1 MSGEPRAATG
11 AKALPGGA
19 AGPSAAG
26 PEAHAAGVRL
36 GDVLPDGAGLL
47 DARGARPPAA
57 GAQRGADPVGADPRD
72 VVALGADPRGLDRFV
87 AGPPVAYLDGVGPDD
102 ADPHGL
108 GPFVAGAP
116 GADLD
121 AVGPNDA
128 DPRGLDPFVAGPPVA
143 VPDGGGPDHADPR
156 GPDRRDADRPGARRV
171 DVDRVASGSFTVPD
185 GPVGVGDPTGR
196 SWRGGTSDAGPAR
209 GASVAR
215 DLNTGTDVQVASVT
229 PDVVPASSSARADAA
244 ADPGRTL
251 ARAPAAPGAE
261 VGSRRRSLI
270 LWGLPGASP
279 DDPQDVTLTEDA
291 VAWVARADLGDRSAV
306 PAPFTLRTCGERL
319 EPAAA
324 FTRTHELARL
334 ALDVA
339 PDVGDQA
346 PAWMFG
352 PWADALDSGRPAH
365 RRLWAAAVGAAAFT
379 LAPEPGRSPFRSW
392 CRDDPRPT
400 EAERAAVVA
409 VHRAPFAPW
418 RLVEPLDNRRWRLAA
433 TLPLGAGVCPLGPVD
448 LAELGWWDTPPE
460 AGAVIMARVLPA
472 GDGWYAV
479 TPILLPTTP
488 SMTQLRGW
496 LARVA
501 WPMLQ
506 ENDEL
511 RLEDVLRR
519 AGHHLVA
526 LAHRAA
532 VA

>member
-1 MSGEPRAATG
+1 
-11 AKALPGGA
+11 
-19 AGPSAAG
+19 
-26 PEAHAAGVRL
+26 
-36 GDVLPDGAGLL
+36 LL
-47 DARGARPPAA
+47 
-57 GAQRGADPVGADPRD
+57 
-72 VVALGADPRGLDRFV
+72 
-87 AGPPVAYLDGVGPDD
+87 
-102 ADPHGL
+102 
-108 GPFVAGAP
+108 
-116 GADLD
+116 
-121 AVGPNDA
+121 
-128 DPRGLDPFVAGPPVA
+128 
-143 VPDGGGPDHADPR
+143 
-156 GPDRRDADRPGARRV
+156 
-171 DVDRVASGSFTVPD
+171 
-185 GPVGVGDPTGR
+185 
-196 SWRGGTSDAGPAR
+196 
-209 GASVAR
+209 
-215 DLNTGTDVQVASVT
+215 
-229 PDVVPASSSARADAA
+229 
-244 ADPGRTL
+244 
-251 ARAPAAPGAE
+251 
-261 VGSRRRSLI
+261 

-279 DDPQDVTLTEDA
+279 GDPQDVALPEDA
-291 VAWVARADLGDRSAV
+291 VAWVARADLGDRGAV

-352 PWADALDSGRPAH
+352 PWADALEPGRPAH

-418 RLVEPLDNRRWRLAA
+418 RLVERVDDRRWRLAA
-433 TLPLGAGVCPLGPVD
+433 TLPLGEGVCPLGPVD
-448 LAELGWWDTPPE
+448 LAELGWWETPPT
-460 AGAVIMARVLPA
+460 AGAVIMARVLPV
-472 GDGWYAV
+472 GDGWCAV
-479 TPILLPTTP
+479 TPILLPATP